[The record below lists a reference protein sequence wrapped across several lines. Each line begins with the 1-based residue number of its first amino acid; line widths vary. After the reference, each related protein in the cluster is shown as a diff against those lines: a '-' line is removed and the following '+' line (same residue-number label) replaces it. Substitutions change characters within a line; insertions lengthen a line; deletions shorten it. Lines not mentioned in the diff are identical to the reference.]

1 MTESRGILLILV
13 QVFVLA
19 DAVMVCMACSGG
31 DYLLVM
37 LAHVYLVK
45 WTGALHTIYLP

>member
-1 MTESRGILLILV
+1 MTETHGILLILV

-19 DAVMVCMACSGG
+19 DAVMVCIACSGG

-37 LAHVYLVK
+37 LVHVYLVS
-45 WTGALHTIYLP
+45 WIGALCPVYFP

>member
-1 MTESRGILLILV
+1 MTETHGILLILV

-19 DAVMVCMACSGG
+19 DAVMVCIACSGG

-37 LAHVYLVK
+37 LAHVYLVSR
-45 WTGALHTIYLP
+45 TGALCPD